1 MDVIRQIFRVFLSNE
16 DNHKKDDDL
25 IEEEAAAACIIEM
38 EESAE
43 QNTQEFIQQTLD
55 YFKETLG
62 NGRAL
67 EYVNDLKMG
76 LARTGDGI
84 ESELLW
90 WTPVDHPVGAML
102 DQNPQIVSK
111 GAIDAGRHGKLV
123 IHTDANVRLCVEEIV
138 TLLETHRSI
147 KLLLESD
154 QEKVKDTL
162 NPVTKTD

>member
-1 MDVIRQIFRVFLSNE
+1 MDFIRQFFRVL
-16 DNHKKDDDL
+16 NHKKDDDL
-25 IEEEAAAACIIEM
+25 RVEEEEEACIIEM
-38 EESAE
+38 EENTE

-67 EYVNDLKMG
+67 KYVNDLKMG

-102 DQNPQIVSK
+102 DQNPQIVCK

-138 TLLETHRSI
+138 TLLSTHRSI
-147 KLLLESD
+147 ILLESD
-154 QEKVKDTL
+154 QEKVEDTL
-162 NPVTKTD
+162 KLATKTD

>member
-1 MDVIRQIFRVFLSNE
+1 MDFIRQFFRVL
-16 DNHKKDDDL
+16 NHKKDDDL
-25 IEEEAAAACIIEM
+25 REEEEEEAACIIEM
-38 EESAE
+38 EENAE

-67 EYVNDLKMG
+67 KYVNDLKMG

-123 IHTDANVRLCVEEIV
+123 IHTDANVRLCVEEIAN
-138 TLLETHRSI
+138 LLETHRSI

-154 QEKVKDTL
+154 QEKVEDTL
-162 NPVTKTD
+162 KLVTKTD